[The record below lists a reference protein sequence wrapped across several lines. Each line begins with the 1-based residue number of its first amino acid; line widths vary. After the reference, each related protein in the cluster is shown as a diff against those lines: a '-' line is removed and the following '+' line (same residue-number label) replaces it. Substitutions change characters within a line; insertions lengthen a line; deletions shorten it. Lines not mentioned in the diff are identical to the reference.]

1 MAWITVPTLP
11 DLHVTEALST
21 NSTPVSAAT
30 TGNKH
35 PMGFVPTAP
44 ARREF
49 ATPPLGSRSLAK
61 ALALGAA
68 AFAPTIALADTTTQD
83 GVNDIISLSH
93 ETRSTHAQDAI
104 IMDYFGKHRQELTPS
119 QAKQL
124 ADALYSSSNKDHL
137 LQTYAASYSE
147 TGGASAT
154 PSDTIQTETLVPDE
168 SDASLTWTPEA
179 ILTVGGAF
187 SVPLFIIGIITY
199 KGNARFRNLVQ
210 TGAATLAWPYTASRD
225 AYGKLRMKWE
235 ARRAEQNRA
244 RQETIAANDRQ
255 MRRKKLLD
263 DISSWEEESDDVKRD
278 GLIELI
284 PLIMDMPDREDRRKA
299 LTNAVINGF
308 RQIHDVHYLK
318 PALVALSKE
327 LGHPT
332 KWRRDD
338 AAFVVKLFLTTHGL
352 SSEEKRRLL
361 DEITRLPAG
370 ATADSHHDIAVW
382 KSEWERL
389 LALHPA
395 EPAALGDAGERA
407 RAAQGLRQ
415 I

>member
-1 MAWITVPTLP
+1 
-11 DLHVTEALST
+11 
-21 NSTPVSAAT
+21 
-30 TGNKH
+30 
-35 PMGFVPTAP
+35 
-44 ARREF
+44 
-49 ATPPLGSRSLAK
+49 LAK
-61 ALALGAA
+61 ALALGATS
-68 AFAPTIALADTTTQD
+68 FAPTIALADTTTQD
-83 GVNDIISLSH
+83 GVNDIISLAHATSSLS
-93 ETRSTHAQDAI
+93 TRDAI
-104 IMDYFGKHRQELTPS
+104 IMDYFAKHRQELTPS

-124 ADALYSSSNKDHL
+124 ANTLYNTSNKNHL
-137 LQTYAASYSE
+137 LKTYAASYSE
-147 TGGASAT
+147 TGGTSAT
-154 PSDTIQTETLVPDE
+154 PRDTVQTETLVPDDL
-168 SDASLTWTPEA
+168 DASVAWTTEN
-179 ILTVGGAF
+179 IFTVAGTLSF
-187 SVPLFIIGIITY
+187 PLLLIGLISY
-199 KGNARFRNLVQ
+199 QGNARFRNLVQ
-210 TGAATLAWPYTASRD
+210 TGAAPLVWPYTASRD
-225 AYGKLRMKWE
+225 AYGKLRMKWD
-235 ARRAEQNRA
+235 ARRAEQNRV
-244 RQETIAANDRQ
+244 RQETIAANGRK
-255 MRRKKLLD
+255 MRRESLFKS
-263 DISSWEEESDDVKRD
+263 IYSWEEESDDVKRD
-278 GLIELI
+278 SLIELI

-299 LTNAVINGF
+299 LTNAVFNGF

-318 PALVALSKE
+318 PALVAFSKE

-338 AAFVVKLFLTTHGL
+338 TAFAVKLFLSTHGL